1 MQERMTKD
9 TMGESREVT
18 QNNYKEIQENM
29 NDILEQ
35 VGNIQRCVLVEQ
47 GNINRLENY
56 LKAIKD
62 KTLVTKKMIEET
74 NGEGIPKD
82 GAYLNLTPQQFFI
95 EFSKKYDE
103 NLPKVPFVGSIILE
117 CICPMIYFAA
127 AFFLPFTIKLFSTCL
142 GEINTVIGQMILLL
156 LISFGGY
163 KWGINKKKNPPLA
176 FFALAIV
183 LIIFQIFFWRFKLVF
198 LGSIVNLFFAPILV
212 LASLEEYFKEFSEE
226 EKVRANN
233 SIHQV
238 FENKRILLNEH
249 RVDTLIS
256 LSNEDNDPLQ
266 SSVKSSL
273 FFLGIPVLMYI
284 TEQYVSQH
292 IDDVLIGVKNYL
304 NILLK
309 ENLDL
314 KSAEILLFLF
324 YILIIFVLFRIYSQ
338 SVNRKRKLY
347 LDVLEDIKLTEVMIK

>member
-176 FFALAIV
+176 FCT
-183 LIIFQIFFWRFKLVF
+183 
-198 LGSIVNLFFAPILV
+198 APQ
-212 LASLEEYFKEFSEE
+212 K
-226 EKVRANN
+226 
-233 SIHQV
+233 
-238 FENKRILLNEH
+238 
-249 RVDTLIS
+249 
-256 LSNEDNDPLQ
+256 
-266 SSVKSSL
+266 
-273 FFLGIPVLMYI
+273 
-284 TEQYVSQH
+284 
-292 IDDVLIGVKNYL
+292 
-304 NILLK
+304 
-309 ENLDL
+309 LDL
-314 KSAEILLFLF
+314 KF
-324 YILIIFVLFRIYSQ
+324 
-338 SVNRKRKLY
+338 
-347 LDVLEDIKLTEVMIK
+347 